1 MGKCFSR
8 PERHST
14 LPKRLYPA
22 STPDNE
28 QASMYSH
35 PNIMLQSNKSPRITT
50 PCAKA
55 TTSTKQA
62 ARKRHPRHR
71 NRETRQTKRNLKDIR
86 ERLENARGRCN
97 VAKDEAASC
106 EKEVTNLFRGMNGR
120 RGLATVQAEKG
131 FRDGK
136 PEDV

>member
-1 MGKCFSR
+1 MGQCFSR

-28 QASMYSH
+28 RASMYSH
-35 PNIMLQSNKSPRITT
+35 PNIMLKSNKSSRNTT

-55 TTSTKQA
+55 TTSTKQT

-71 NRETRQTKRNLKDIR
+71 NRETRQMKRNLKDIR
-86 ERLENARGRCN
+86 ERLENARGRFEA
-97 VAKDEAASC
+97 AKDEVTSC
-106 EKEVTNLFRGMNGR
+106 EREITNFSRRMNGR
-120 RGLATVQAEKG
+120 RGLAAVQAEKG
-131 FRDGK
+131 SQDT
-136 PEDV
+136 